1 MSSEIVVCSFYTAD
15 DYYRG
20 WAEKLRQNL
29 EDLGVDYE
37 LLEIE
42 MKEGENWADICRKKV
57 PFIASVCEK
66 YPNKKIFWTDV
77 DCSILSFPDF
87 LRNFSADIVGFQRGF
102 GSPLNIGYGQRA
114 RFWEPTFWGINT
126 TPQARKMIR
135 DAAALE
141 AVATIAATDDY
152 FMEEAWRAN
161 CENLTFQILPSNT
174 ITNKGTRNEFS
185 KELFYTFGSS
195 GSVAEFKGQVVQ
207 HKRKKG
213 KMGLR
218 KGLLVTA
225 KRIEKTLPNSVAG
238 RLRLIADTSGI
249 TGMLTNNRK
258 KDAAAKERYAQLKKI
273 VKAGQAGDRATL
285 EATEKALRG
294 NVITTS
300 AEEANITAAKSFL
313 DYSDRGSDKKLSL
326 AWWVRPFPGNFGD
339 WLSPLIFAK
348 HTDRNIVFQSTTTP
362 ALSPHIIS
370 LGSIGRFIKPNS
382 IVVGTGIS
390 SEDITLASKADYVSV
405 RGPLTAAVLKKSGG
419 PSVESFGDPGI
430 IISRIVPVER
440 KTTNGRIA
448 FVRHFTHKN
457 VPMKLRDN
465 MDELD
470 VLVGDPAGITDL
482 LVKLNQYDS
491 VVTSAMHI
499 YITCQ
504 SYGIPCALVTFEGFE
519 HKVHGTGM
527 KYRDYSLGAGLAEVN
542 PVAIGHDLKKIDL
555 DNIITDYKVSEA
567 KMNEVEAAVLE
578 GIHRYENR

>member
-1 MSSEIVVCSFYTAD
+1 MFTA
-15 DYYRG
+15 
-20 WAEKLRQNL
+20 
-29 EDLGVDYE
+29 
-37 LLEIE
+37 
-42 MKEGENWADICRKKV
+42 
-57 PFIASVCEK
+57 
-66 YPNKKIFWTDV
+66 KKIEKVLPDV
-77 DCSILSFPDF
+77 VS
-87 LRNFSADIVGFQRGF
+87 
-102 GSPLNIGYGQRA
+102 
-114 RFWEPTFWGINT
+114 
-126 TPQARKMIR
+126 
-135 DAAALE
+135 
-141 AVATIAATDDY
+141 
-152 FMEEAWRAN
+152 
-161 CENLTFQILPSNT
+161 
-174 ITNKGTRNEFS
+174 
-185 KELFYTFGSS
+185 
-195 GSVAEFKGQVVQ
+195 
-207 HKRKKG
+207 
-213 KMGLR
+213 
-218 KGLLVTA
+218 
-225 KRIEKTLPNSVAG
+225 G
-238 RLRLIADTSGI
+238 RLRLIADT
-249 TGMLTNNRK
+249 TGLTGLLTTNKN
-258 KDAAAKERYAQLKKI
+258 KDAAAKERFAQLKKI
-273 VKAGQAGDRATL
+273 VKAGQTGDRATL
-285 EATEKALRG
+285 EETEKALRG

-482 LVKLNQYDS
+482 LVRLNQYDS

-555 DNIITDYKVSEA
+555 DNITTDYKVSEA

-578 GIHRYENR
+578 GIHRYEKR